1 MKRRYKR
8 QNIAAI
14 RIRLWNAH
22 NMRRRRRVKD
32 KAKYIRI
39 QRNKRKKVKYRRE
52 RSKITY
58 YSNHNRTLDVYKRQ
72 EWASGENYA
81 FYDRV
86 SHDGGIWL
94 CVSESGSASEP
105 AEGNSDWLQQVKG
118 GSPPAWRAFPSW
130 PARSSYSRVCC
141 LITAA

>member
-8 QNIAAI
+8 KNIAAI

-52 RSKITY
+52 RSNITY
-58 YSNHNRTLDVYKRQ
+58 YSNHNRTLVAPSRFSLLEYPEDVIGFIDNILVYTSLIYCYRSHRMPGCIELKIV
-72 EWASGENYA
+72 YA
-81 FYDRV
+81 YFV
-86 SHDGGIWL
+86 SNL
-94 CVSESGSASEP
+94 
-105 AEGNSDWLQQVKG
+105 
-118 GSPPAWRAFPSW
+118 F
-130 PARSSYSRVCC
+130 
-141 LITAA
+141 